1 MRAKFTVSVEPQS
14 DFVRV
19 EVAYA
24 RPDRQFLLK
33 IRVPH
38 GTTAR
43 DAVRLSGIR
52 GECPEI
58 DLDSAPLGIFGKK
71 VKADVALSEGDRVEI
86 YRPLLADPRE
96 VRRRLAAEGKTMG
109 RVPDQFKE

>member
-1 MRAKFTVSVEPQS
+1 MSAEPKP

-24 RPDRQFLLK
+24 RPERQALLK

-43 DAVRLSGIR
+43 EAVRLSGIR
-52 GECPEI
+52 GKFPEI

-71 VKADVALSEGDRVEI
+71 IKADAVVQEGQRVEI
-86 YRPLLADPRE
+86 YRPLMADPRE

-109 RVPDQFKE
+109 RRQDRSKD